1 MSTDPGY
8 RVRLKARI
16 GKGLSTDDN
25 TRTANFHGRPLTVR
39 AADEDQPLNEAKWLV
54 FSAGGFA
61 TADEAHDYGER
72 LRRAVRLAGISTI
85 VGVDARTAGD
95 DRTTSHLSPAG
106 ENWMRSLGL
115 PRPEHRTASDVHGLS
130 VRSDDDNLR
139 DRLHRPLVS
148 GKWHFH
154 MHGFCSIASRLGP
167 IGDQP

>member
-1 MSTDPGY
+1 M
-8 RVRLKARI
+8 
-16 GKGLSTDDN
+16 
-25 TRTANFHGRPLTVR
+25 R

-139 DRLHRPLVS
+139 DRLHRPPENESYSTGSLHAASSPRLNQPTS
-148 GKWHFH
+148 GPT
-154 MHGFCSIASRLGP
+154 SSTPSSYETLP
-167 IGDQP
+167 Q